1 MAVYLASVV
10 SIVLAALSLGPSY
23 AHVLEA
29 PPRLAVWPAE
39 LWRDAMVF
47 HRQFEWFALIGAP
60 VDVAA
65 IIAAVA
71 LAFVV
76 RDRKPTFRL
85 VISAAAFL
93 AAALAAWFGLV
104 APANA
109 VLATWKP
116 GPIPS
121 DFDAIRLR
129 WETGHMVVAALKF
142 CGLVL
147 LCMAIAG
154 PSSHAAKP
162 VPPR

>member
-1 MAVYLASVV
+1 MVVYLASVV
-10 SIVLAALSLGPSY
+10 SVVLTALSLGPSY

-29 PPRLAVWPAE
+29 PPRLAIWPAE

-60 VDVAA
+60 VDLAA
-65 IIAAVA
+65 IIAAIA

-76 RDRKPTFRL
+76 RDRKPTLRL
-85 VISAAAFL
+85 AIAAAAFL
-93 AAALAAWFGLV
+93 AAALAAWVGLV

-116 GPIPS
+116 GPIAS
-121 DFDAIRLR
+121 DFDAIRMR
-129 WETGHMVVAALKF
+129 WETGHMVVAAFKF

-147 LCMAIAG
+147 LCLAIAC
-154 PSSHAAKP
+154 PSLRDAKP
-162 VPPR
+162 TPPR